1 MGGNVAYIINCL
13 NFDSLDESG
22 IDVGDGKLA
31 FRDFRNLRK
40 VERYI
45 QDAY

>member
-13 NFDSLDESG
+13 NFDSLDEPG
-22 IDVGDGKLA
+22 IDIGDGKLA
-31 FRDFRNLRK
+31 FRGFRNLRK

-45 QDAY
+45 QAAY